1 MARYKIEL
9 RTQNRVWDSLPVE
22 AEDHTALRIEVA
34 QFVGQVLK
42 DHAAEIWADEDW
54 RVDVTDDT
62 GLILYVMHL
71 MVTNSAATVALRR

>member
-22 AEDHTALRIEVA
+22 AEDHTALRIEAA

-62 GLILYVMHL
+62 GLIL
-71 MVTNSAATVALRR
+71 